1 MTTVESV
8 RIALERLAPTQEK
21 VDQAIHI
28 AVEEAEPTR
37 VFVFGSWAR
46 GDARWN
52 SDIDLAVLVPDA
64 AKSRINLIR
73 HNLRR
78 RLDQLPM
85 TVDLVLATEG
95 YAAGLGESVNA
106 LFYQIFKEGK
116 IVYERPNLQPGA
128 STAD

>member
-1 MTTVESV
+1 
-8 RIALERLAPTQEK
+8 
-21 VDQAIHI
+21 
-28 AVEEAEPTR
+28 
-37 VFVFGSWAR
+37 
-46 GDARWN
+46 
-52 SDIDLAVLVPDA
+52 LAVLVSDA
-64 AKSRINLIR
+64 AKSRIDLIR

>member
-1 MTTVESV
+1 
-8 RIALERLAPTQEK
+8 
-21 VDQAIHI
+21 
-28 AVEEAEPTR
+28 
-37 VFVFGSWAR
+37 
-46 GDARWN
+46 
-52 SDIDLAVLVPDA
+52 
-64 AKSRINLIR
+64 
-73 HNLRR
+73 
-78 RLDQLPM
+78 M